1 MGERLYEFWDRYAE
15 CFQTTTRDGSEY
27 GLDYLSGL
35 LRMTTE
41 RNFSNIGRSSGEGP
55 QNIQHFMTPS
65 PWEAGE
71 VLRQVRE
78 EIAQTAA
85 WASGGVLILDESA
98 EEKASG
104 QTVGASRQHNGRLGK
119 VEMSQVGTFLA
130 YANDGIWTW
139 IDGELF
145 LPQSWFG
152 PGTAKER
159 ARLGVPPGRRF
170 ATKIELGWQM
180 IQRVQAEGLS
190 FELVCCDTLY
200 GRSTWLRRHLD
211 GAGLTFMADVPADT
225 RVYLTPPVVGLPPPK
240 PGQAGRGCRR
250 PRVLSPDPPM
260 EVRAVA
266 ARPDTGWQPVAVR
279 ATERGVLNDE
289 FAARRIWTTHQGE
302 EPVQEWLVMR
312 RDGEGKIHSALS
324 NASTDT
330 GLERL
335 AWGKCQRH
343 FIECSNREAKSE
355 VGWDELRAQK
365 YPAWEHHLALTILAT
380 WFIAQTKW
388 DWRQQHQR
396 DPALLQELKVDQ
408 LPPLSTANIR
418 ELLRAVMPLPQLSV
432 HRATQ
437 LVVEHLVNR
446 TRSRKSRMNTM
457 DHKRSP
463 P

>member
-1 MGERLYEFWDRYAE
+1 
-15 CFQTTTRDGSEY
+15 
-27 GLDYLSGL
+27 
-35 LRMTTE
+35 
-41 RNFSNIGRSSGEGP
+41 
-55 QNIQHFMTPS
+55 
-65 PWEAGE
+65 
-71 VLRQVRE
+71 
-78 EIAQTAA
+78 
-85 WASGGVLILDESA
+85 
-98 EEKASG
+98 
-104 QTVGASRQHNGRLGK
+104 
-119 VEMSQVGTFLA
+119 
-130 YANDGIWTW
+130 
-139 IDGELF
+139 
-145 LPQSWFG
+145 
-152 PGTAKER
+152 
-159 ARLGVPPGRRF
+159 
-170 ATKIELGWQM
+170 
-180 IQRVQAEGLS
+180 
-190 FELVCCDTLY
+190 
-200 GRSTWLRRHLD
+200 
-211 GAGLTFMADVPADT
+211 
-225 RVYLTPPVVGLPPPK
+225 
-240 PGQAGRGCRR
+240 
-250 PRVLSPDPPM
+250 
-260 EVRAVA
+260 
-266 ARPDTGWQPVAVR
+266 
-279 ATERGVLNDE
+279 
-289 FAARRIWTTHQGE
+289 
-302 EPVQEWLVMR
+302 MR

-355 VGWDELRAQK
+355 VGWDELRARK